1 MKRNTIYLIIV
12 AFVAVIVV
20 LLVALSWNTTGTSLA
35 SFDNQPVPDS
45 LLAKLQIPESLS
57 SSIGIGLA
65 KNLPSKVTGV
75 NLTINGKPEI
85 LYIGAEFCPYCAIE
99 RWSLV
104 IALSRFGSFSGL
116 EYMTSSPT
124 DSPPSIPTF
133 TFANATYSSPYIA
146 FVAREMYGNKQVN
159 GSYKPVQSLD
169 SSQQAVFT
177 TYDSEEAFPF
187 TDFANKST
195 QLGANYYDLTILA
208 NKNWSTI
215 ADSLHN
221 SSVTSSALIGS
232 ANLFTAEICKVNG
245 NVPASVCNQGYI
257 QSIENQ
263 LH

>member
-1 MKRNTIYLIIV
+1 MKRNTIYLLIV
-12 AFVAVIVV
+12 ALIAVIIII
-20 LLVALSWNTTGTSLA
+20 LVSLSWSTTSTSLT

-45 LLAKLQIPESLS
+45 LLAKLQIPGNLS

-65 KNLPSKVTGV
+65 RNIPGKVTGA
-75 NLTINGKPEI
+75 NLSMNGKPEI
-85 LYIGAEFCPYCAIE
+85 IYIGAEFCPYCAIE

-133 TFANATYSSPYIA
+133 TFASATYSSPYIA
-146 FVAREMYGNKQVN
+146 FVAREMYGNKLVN
-159 GSYKPVQSLD
+159 GSYTPVQSLD
-169 SSQQAVFT
+169 SSQQAVFSA
-177 TYDSEEAFPF
+177 YDPNGYFPF

-195 QLGANYYDLTILA
+195 QIGANYNDLTILE
-208 NKNWSTI
+208 NENWSTI
-215 ADSLHN
+215 ADSLRTPSTT
-221 SSVTSSALIGS
+221 SSVLVGT

-245 NVPASVCNQGYI
+245 NVPSSVCSQGYI
-257 QSIENQ
+257 QNIENL